1 MIRQQAQRARSRLK
15 GFLSILTGTEH
26 RSRRSALLRLAIISS
41 SLSKVCGLAL
51 QAIAIPLVYRSLGQ
65 HHYELYLL
73 MTAALAT
80 IAIAQM
86 GAGPGLT
93 QGIARASAGG
103 RRNQEAS
110 LINAAFRLTTVTALI
125 GGGIIL
131 AILHLIPPGAIF
143 GSSFAA
149 ERSAILSVANVCVFV
164 VIAQIIS
171 GVVDSALAGYQEQMF
186 SNIGAMISNIL
197 SIGLLFFVCQ
207 HSPTISSVIV
217 VLYGVPT
224 LSRVANLL
232 VLYLRRPYLLKGVFQ
247 SCRGS
252 YALLLNVGLAF
263 WVIQLGSL
271 IEQHGGT
278 YVLAHLSSTQET
290 NLFAIVYK
298 SLSLIGS
305 VNIIITQPL
314 WPAFTDAIA
323 HRDFDW
329 IQRSYAKIRRALTL
343 FSCLVGLLMMTVGPW
358 GFEHFVHVDTSGNR
372 LLFCVLGVYFV
383 ANVWT
388 HLYYVTMMGMQGIWR
403 VAMIALSENVLLI
416 VLSLVLVPR
425 LGAAGMAFA
434 YLFASLLLPVWLL
447 PRLMKQTIREI
458 SSSSGLAEAESSI
471 GPGRVEN

>member
-15 GFLSILTGTEH
+15 VSLSKLTGTDH

-41 SLSKVCGLAL
+41 SLSKVFGLAL
-51 QAIAIPLVYRSLGQ
+51 QTIAIPLVYQSLGQ
-65 HHYELYLL
+65 HPYELYLL

-93 QGIARASAGG
+93 QGIAKASAAGNHG
-103 RRNQEAS
+103 QEAS
-110 LINAAFRLTTVTALI
+110 LINAAFRLTTATALI
-125 GGGIIL
+125 GGGVVL
-131 AILHLIPPGAIF
+131 AVLHLIPPGVIF
-143 GSSFAA
+143 GPSFAG
-149 ERSAILSVANVCVFV
+149 ERAAILSIANVCVFV

-171 GVVDSALAGYQEQMF
+171 GVVDSALSGYQEQMF
-186 SNIGAMISNIL
+186 TNVGAMISNIL
-197 SIGLLFFVCQ
+197 SIGLLFFVCK

-217 VLYGVPT
+217 VLFGVPT
-224 LSRVANLL
+224 LSRVANLI

-252 YALLLNVGLAF
+252 YAALLSVGLAF
-263 WVIQLGSL
+263 WAIQLASL

-290 NLFAIVYK
+290 DLFAIVYK

-329 IQRSYAKIRRALTL
+329 IQRSYAKIRWALTA
-343 FSCLVGLLMMTVGPW
+343 FSCAVGLLMMTVGPW
-358 GFEHFVHVDTSGNR
+358 AFERFVHIDTSGSR

-388 HLYYVTMMGMQGIWR
+388 HLYYVVMMGMPGIWR
-403 VAMIALSENVLLI
+403 VAMIAFSEKVLLLP
-416 VLSLVLVPR
+416 LSLVLVPR
-425 LGAAGMAFA
+425 LGAAGMALA
-434 YLFASLLLPVWLL
+434 YLFASLLLPVWYL
-447 PRLMKQTIREI
+447 PHLMSKTIREI
-458 SSSSGLAEAESSI
+458 SSTSGPAEQSH
-471 GPGRVEN
+471 R

>member
-1 MIRQQAQRARSRLK
+1 MIRQQAQRACPRLK
-15 GFLSILTGTEH
+15 IFLSKLAGTDH

-51 QAIAIPLVYRSLGQ
+51 QTIAIPLVYQSLGQ
-65 HHYELYLL
+65 HPYELYLL

-80 IAIAQM
+80 IAIAQL

-93 QGIARASAGG
+93 QGIAKASAAGSH
-103 RRNQEAS
+103 NQEAS
-110 LINAAFRLTTVTALI
+110 LINAAFRLTTITALI
-125 GGGIIL
+125 GGGVLL
-131 AILHLIPPGAIF
+131 AVLHLIPPGAIF
-143 GSSFAA
+143 GSSFAG
-149 ERSAILSVANVCVFV
+149 ERAAILSVANVCVFV
-164 VIAQIIS
+164 AIAQIIS

-186 SNIGAMISNIL
+186 TNIGAMISNIL

-207 HSPTISSVIV
+207 HGPTIGSVIV

-224 LSRVANLL
+224 LSRVANLI

-247 SCRGS
+247 SSRGS
-252 YALLLNVGLAF
+252 YAILLNVGLAF
-263 WVIQLGSL
+263 WAIQLGSL

-290 NLFAIVYK
+290 DLFAIVYK
-298 SLSLIGS
+298 SLSLVGS

-343 FSCLVGLLMMTVGPW
+343 FSCAVGLLMMTIGPW
-358 GFEHFVHVDTSGNR
+358 GFEHFVHIDTSGNR
-372 LLFCVLGVYFV
+372 LLFSVLGVYFV

-403 VAMIALSENVLLI
+403 VAMVAFSENVLLLL
-416 VLSLVLVPR
+416 LSLVLVPR
-425 LGAAGMAFA
+425 LGAAGMALA
-434 YLFASLLLPVWLL
+434 YLFASLLLPVWFL
-447 PRLMKQTIREI
+447 PKLMSQTIREI
-458 SSSSGLAEAESSI
+458 SSSSRPAEQSH
-471 GPGRVEN
+471 R

>member
-1 MIRQQAQRARSRLK
+1 MGQTQMGYLNAERARSRLK
-15 GFLSILTGTEH
+15 AFLSILTGTEH

-65 HHYELYLL
+65 HRYELYLL

-80 IAIAQM
+80 IAITQM

-93 QGIARASAGG
+93 QGIVKASAGG
-103 RRNQEAS
+103 RRDQEAS
-110 LINAAFRLTTVTALI
+110 LLNAAFRLTTVTALI
-125 GGGIIL
+125 GGGIVL
-131 AILHLIPPGAIF
+131 AALHLIPPSAIF
-143 GSSFAA
+143 GSAFAG
-149 ERSAILSVANVCVFV
+149 ERSAVLSIANVCVFV

-186 SNIGAMISNIL
+186 SNIGSMISNIL
-197 SIGLLFFVCQ
+197 SIGLLLFVCQ
-207 HSPTISSVIV
+207 HSPTISGVIV

-224 LSRVANLL
+224 LSRVANLF
-232 VLYLRRPYLLKGVFQ
+232 VLYLRRPYLLKGLFQ

-263 WVIQLGSL
+263 WAIQLASI

-323 HRDFDW
+323 HRDFGW
-329 IQRSYAKIRRALTL
+329 IQRSYAKIRLALTL
-343 FSCLVGLLMMTVGPW
+343 FSCLVCLLMMTLGPW
-358 GFEHFVHVDTSGNR
+358 GFEYFVHVDTSGHW
-372 LLFCVLGVYFV
+372 LLFCMLGVYFV

-388 HLYYVTMMGMQGIWR
+388 HLYYVTMMGMPGIWR
-403 VAMIALSENVLLI
+403 VTMIAFVEKILLI

-425 LGAAGMAFA
+425 LGAAGMALA

-447 PRLMKQTIREI
+447 PRLMKKTIREI
-458 SSSSGLAEAESSI
+458 SSSSKPAEASQ
-471 GPGRVEN
+471 R